1 MNNRCEEFINN
12 FCDKKTGI
20 EKWNHYPKIYDKYF
34 NRFKGKNPNILE
46 IGVKPFL
53 NKLKIL

>member
-1 MNNRCEEFINN
+1 MSCESFV
-12 FCDKKTGI
+12 DKVEKITI
-20 EKWNHYPKIYDKYF
+20 MEKWNHYPKIYDKYF